1 MRFRFLGQKIKKP
14 FPNVLTQK
22 PISECFNPKACKL
35 QKFEKAA
42 QIRTLTNFLEI
53 YGTKILN
60 YYHIPG

>member
-35 QKFEKAA
+35 QKFEFEFEFEKVA
-42 QIRTLTNFLEI
+42 QIFTLKKPPK
-53 YGTKILN
+53 YVR
-60 YYHIPG
+60 